1 MKALVGILAGA
12 ALAFAGTAQAA
23 AGPTDPEIAHIAYTA
38 GTIDIAAAKQ
48 ALAKSHNK
56 AVREFATE
64 MVRDHQAVNDKA
76 LALVKEL
83 KVTPKDN
90 ATSEALSKQAAEA
103 MARLAKLNA
112 HAFDHAYLAN
122 EVAYHGAVN
131 AALKT
136 TLIPSANNAQL
147 KSLLETGLTL
157 FTEHQKHAE
166 HLATEVK

>member
-12 ALAFAGTAQAA
+12 ALAFAGTAQA

-64 MVRDHQAVNDKA
+64 MVRDHQAVNNKA

>member
-1 MKALVGILAGA
+1 MKAAMGLLGGA
-12 ALAFAGTAQAA
+12 ALALASTAQA
-23 AGPTDPEIAHIAYTA
+23 AGPTDPEIAHIAYAA
-38 GTIDIAAAKQ
+38 GNIDIAAAKQ
-48 ALAKSHNK
+48 ALAKSHN
-56 AVREFATE
+56 ATVRAFAKE

-90 ATSEALSKQAAEA
+90 ATSEALSKQAAA
-103 MARLAKLNA
+103 TLKRFAKLNA
-112 HAFDHAYLAN
+112 HDFDHAYLKN
-122 EVAYHGAVN
+122 EVAYHGTVN
-131 AALKT
+131 SALKT

-166 HLATEVK
+166 HLAAAMK

>member
-1 MKALVGILAGA
+1 MKAAMGLLGGA
-12 ALAFAGTAQAA
+12 ALALASTAQA

-38 GTIDIAAAKQ
+38 GNIDIAAAKQ
-48 ALAKSHNK
+48 ALAKSHN
-56 AVREFATE
+56 ATVRAFAKE

-90 ATSEALSKQAAEA
+90 ATSEALSKQAAA
-103 MARLAKLNA
+103 TLKRFAKLNA
-112 HAFDHAYLAN
+112 HDFDHAYLKN
-122 EVAYHGAVN
+122 EVAYHGTVN
-131 AALKT
+131 SALKT

-147 KSLLETGLTL
+147 TSLLETGLTL

-166 HLATEVK
+166 HLAAAMK

>member
-1 MKALVGILAGA
+1 MKAAMGLLGGA
-12 ALAFAGTAQAA
+12 ALALASTAQA

-38 GTIDIAAAKQ
+38 GNIDIAAAKQ
-48 ALAKSHNK
+48 ALAKSHN
-56 AVREFATE
+56 ATVRAFAKE

-90 ATSEALSKQAAEA
+90 ATSEALSKQAAA
-103 MARLAKLNA
+103 KLKRFAKLNA
-112 HAFDHAYLAN
+112 HDFDHAYLKN
-122 EVAYHGAVN
+122 EVAYHGTVN
-131 AALKT
+131 SALKT

-166 HLATEVK
+166 HLAAAMK

>member
-1 MKALVGILAGA
+1 MKAAMGLLGAA
-12 ALAFAGTAQAA
+12 ALAFAGTAQA

-38 GTIDIAAAKQ
+38 GNIDIAAAKQ
-48 ALAKSHNK
+48 ALAKSHN
-56 AVREFATE
+56 ATVRAFAKE

-90 ATSEALSKQAAEA
+90 ATSEALSKQAAA
-103 MARLAKLNA
+103 TLKRFAKLNA
-112 HAFDHAYLAN
+112 HDFDHAYLKN
-122 EVAYHGAVN
+122 EVAYHGTVN
-131 AALKT
+131 SALKT

-166 HLATEVK
+166 HLAAAMK

>member
-1 MKALVGILAGA
+1 MKAAMGLLGGA
-12 ALAFAGTAQAA
+12 ALALASTAQA

-38 GTIDIAAAKQ
+38 GNIDIAAAKQ
-48 ALAKSHNK
+48 ALAKSHN
-56 AVREFATE
+56 ATVRAFAKE

-90 ATSEALSKQAAEA
+90 ATSEALSKQAAA
-103 MARLAKLNA
+103 TLKRFAKLNA
-112 HAFDHAYLAN
+112 HDFDHAYLKN
-122 EVAYHGAVN
+122 EVAYHGTVN
-131 AALKT
+131 SALKT
-136 TLIPSANNAQL
+136 TLIRSANNAQL

-166 HLATEVK
+166 HLAAAMK

>member
-1 MKALVGILAGA
+1 MKAAMGLLGGA
-12 ALAFAGTAQAA
+12 ALALASTAQA

-38 GTIDIAAAKQ
+38 GNIDIAAAKQ
-48 ALAKSHNK
+48 ALAKSHN
-56 AVREFATE
+56 ATVRAFAKE

-90 ATSEALSKQAAEA
+90 ATSEALSKQAAA
-103 MARLAKLNA
+103 TLKRFAKLNA
-112 HAFDHAYLAN
+112 HDFDHAYLKN
-122 EVAYHGAVN
+122 EVAYHGTVN
-131 AALKT
+131 SALKT

-157 FTEHQKHAE
+157 FTDHQKHAE
-166 HLATEVK
+166 HLAAAMK